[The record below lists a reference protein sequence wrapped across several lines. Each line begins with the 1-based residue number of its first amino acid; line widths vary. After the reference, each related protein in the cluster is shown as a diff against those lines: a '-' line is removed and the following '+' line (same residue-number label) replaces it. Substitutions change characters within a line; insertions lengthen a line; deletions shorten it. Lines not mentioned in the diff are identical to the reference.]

1 MTHLFCEVKDMKYR
15 TIGYVAN
22 THGIKGELKIKPQT
36 HFINERFAKE
46 NKVYL
51 EFDNRYL
58 PLTIAYAREKHPMI
72 IAKFKEYDDINQVEK
87 WKGAR
92 LCIHEDQLTPLSD
105 DEIYY
110 HDLMQMHVYD
120 PNQAFLGEVVELIET
135 GAQLVLRIRG
145 ESEWLL
151 PYTKAFVKDVDILQK
166 RLIVEP
172 IEGML

>member
-1 MTHLFCEVKDMKYR
+1 MEYR
-15 TIGYVAN
+15 TIGYVTN

-36 HFINERFAKE
+36 HFIKERFVKG
-46 NKVYL
+46 NRVYL
-51 EFDNRYL
+51 EYDNHFL
-58 PLTIAYAREKHPMI
+58 PLIIANVREKQPLMI
-72 IAKFKEYDDINQVEK
+72 VKFKDFDDINQVEK

-92 LCIHEDQLTPLSD
+92 LCIHKDQLTPLTE

-110 HDLMQMHVYD
+110 HDLMQMQVYD
-120 PNQAFLGEVVELIET
+120 QAQTFLGEVVELIET

-151 PYTKAFVKDVDILQK
+151 PYTKAFVKEVDLLQK
-166 RLIVEP
+166 QLIVEL